1 MKLNKH
7 CLPILSVQGKVDH
20 PGMAGNAYRV
30 GYDGFGRIPMAVGGI
45 TYNYKIGDGCMGIAG
60 DHIEPGVS
68 LKNPV
73 DKENNAL
80 QAFACIGNPARII
93 SGDAKGRTG
102 YVTGKHGGIDHVM
115 VYFDEETLDLMTTDD
130 KVLIKAHG
138 QGMKLLDHEDIH
150 VMNIDPELFEKLGIQ
165 EHGTTLEVP
174 VVTCVPAYLMGS
186 GLGSATTMLGD
197 YDIMTQDKEANEEFH
212 LNDLKFGDLVMV
224 MDHDNHHGP
233 HYRKG
238 AVSIGVVVH
247 SDSFT
252 SGHGPG
258 LAIILT
264 SNHGALKP
272 ILTADAN
279 IANYLDIAK

>member
-1 MKLNKH
+1 MKTNRKH
-7 CLPILSVQGKVDH
+7 LAMMSVQGKVDH
-20 PGMAGNAYRV
+20 PSLSGNGYRV
-30 GYDGFGRIPMAVGGI
+30 GYDGWGRITMGVGGI

-68 LKNPV
+68 LKNPS

-80 QAFACIGNPARII
+80 QAFACIGNKAKVI
-93 SGDAKGRTG
+93 SGDAKGHYG

-115 VYFDEETLDLMTTDD
+115 VYFDEETLDCMTCDD
-130 KVLIKAHG
+130 KVLIKAYG
-138 QGMKLLDHEDIH
+138 QGLKLLDHEEIH
-150 VMNIDPELFEKLGIQ
+150 VMNIDPDLLDNLSITEREDGI
-165 EHGTTLEVP
+165 EVP
-174 VVTCVPAYLMGS
+174 VVTKVPAYLMGS

-197 YDIMTQDKEANEEFH
+197 YDIMTQDKEANERFH
-212 LNDLKFGDLVMV
+212 LNELKFGDLVMV
-224 MDHDNHHGP
+224 EDHDNHHGP
-233 HYRKG
+233 HYLEG

-264 SNHGALKP
+264 SKTKTIHP
-272 ILTADAN
+272 RIDPQAN
-279 IANYLDIAK
+279 IANYLNIK